1 MTIARGQRRSAAIEI
16 ESLSK
21 VFRRRSG
28 DEIAAVQKLDLA
40 VEAGQVFGFLG
51 SNGAGK
57 TTTLKM
63 ACGLVI
69 PTTGTIRLNGYDLPT
84 ARSRAMQQIGAV
96 LEGTR
101 NVYWRM
107 NAWQN
112 LLYFGRI
119 KGVSSSRWL
128 KARAEE
134 LLRELD
140 LWERRK
146 DPVGEYSRGMQQK
159 VAIAAALIADPPI
172 VLLDE
177 PTLGLD
183 VQASRTVQEWITRL
197 AKERGKTVVLTT
209 HQLDMAENLCD
220 RVAIMSRGRL
230 LTHRPTGELLDL
242 FRREFY
248 QLRLR
253 GTVPAEKIE
262 AFPGFVACQENGHT
276 VLSGEMG
283 AEHSVFDLVERVRQ
297 AGLELISVSPSEPNL
312 EEIFIEL
319 VERSERAPAPADA
332 KEPQVGKAR
341 ATDETPG

>member
-1 MTIARGQRRSAAIEI
+1 MKSAIEI

-21 VFRRRSG
+21 VFRSRG
-28 DEIAAVQKLDLA
+28 GNE
-40 VEAGQVFGFLG
+40 VEAVRRLELTVEPGQVFGFLG

-63 ACGLVI
+63 ACGLVM
-69 PTTGTIRLNGYDLPT
+69 PTTGTVRLNGYDVGKQ
-84 ARSRAMQQIGAV
+84 RGQAMRQIGAV

-107 NAWQN
+107 SAWQN

-119 KGVSSSRWL
+119 KGVSSTKML
-128 KARAEE
+128 KARAEQ

-146 DPVGEYSRGMQQK
+146 DPVGEFSRGMQQK

-183 VQASRTVQEWITRL
+183 VQASRTVQEWIIQL
-197 AKERGKTVVLTT
+197 AEERGKTVVLTT
-209 HQLDMAENLCD
+209 HQLDMAESLCD
-220 RVAIMSRGRL
+220 RVAIMSHGRL
-230 LTHRPTGELLDL
+230 LAHRPTGELLDL

-248 QLRLR
+248 QLRLQ
-253 GTVPAEKIE
+253 GMVEAEGSG
-262 AFPGFVACQENGHT
+262 AFPGFTASRENGHT
-276 VLSGEMG
+276 VLAGEVG
-283 AEHSVFDLVERVRQ
+283 GELSVFELVERARA
-297 AGLELISVSPSEPNL
+297 AGMDLISVSPAEPNL
-312 EEIFIEL
+312 EEIFVEL
-319 VERSERAPAPADA
+319 IERAEETGGQDGGLELEAGGRPAGT
-332 KEPQVGKAR
+332 EGR
-341 ATDETPG
+341 G

>member
-1 MTIARGQRRSAAIEI
+1 MNAAIEI

-21 VFRRRSG
+21 IFRGRRG
-28 DEIAAVQKLDLA
+28 DEVEAVSSLDLK
-40 VEAGQVFGFLG
+40 VEPGQVFGFLG

-57 TTTLKM
+57 TTTIKM
-63 ACGLVI
+63 ACGLVL
-69 PTTGTIRLNGYDLPT
+69 PTTGTVRLNGYDV
-84 ARSRAMQQIGAV
+84 RRQRGQAMRQIGAV

-119 KGVSSSRWL
+119 KGVTSGKKL
-128 KARAEE
+128 KARAEQ

-183 VQASRTVQEWITRL
+183 VQASRTVQEWITQL
-197 AKERGKTVVLTT
+197 TKERGKTVVLTT

-230 LTHRPTGELLDL
+230 LAHRPTTELLDL
-242 FRREFY
+242 FRQEFY
-248 QLRLR
+248 QIRLR
-253 GTVPAEKIE
+253 GSIRPADLKML
-262 AFPGFVACQENGHT
+262 PGFNARQENGHT
-276 VLSGEMG
+276 VLAS
-283 AEHSVFDLVERVRQ
+283 AVSADLSVFDLVDWARR
-297 AGLELISVSPSEPNL
+297 AGLDLISVTPAEPNL

-319 VERSERAPAPADA
+319 VERAEQTPAQDTARQQNASYSRAISEI
-332 KEPQVGKAR
+332 G
-341 ATDETPG
+341 G

>member
-1 MTIARGQRRSAAIEI
+1 MKAAIKI

-21 VFRRRSG
+21 TFRSRG
-28 DEIAAVQKLDLA
+28 GNEVEAVSRLDLT
-40 VEAGQVFGFLG
+40 VEPGQVFGFLG

-63 ACGLVI
+63 ACGLVM
-69 PTTGTIRLNGYDLPT
+69 PTTGTVRLNGYDVG
-84 ARSRAMQQIGAV
+84 RQRGQAMRQIGAV

-107 NAWQN
+107 TAWQN

-119 KGVSSSRWL
+119 KGVSSSKLL
-128 KARAEE
+128 KARAER

-183 VQASRTVQEWITRL
+183 VQASRTVQEWVVQL

-220 RVAIMSRGRL
+220 RVAIMSRGQL
-230 LTHRPTGELLDL
+230 LAHRPTGELLDL

-248 QLRLR
+248 KLRLR
-253 GTVPAEKIE
+253 GAVAVEKAG
-262 AFPGFVACQENGHT
+262 AFSGFTASQENGHT
-276 VLSGEMG
+276 VLSGEVG
-283 AEHSVFDLVERVRQ
+283 DDLSVFELVERARL
-297 AGLELISVSPSEPNL
+297 ADMDLISVTPAEPNL
-312 EEIFIEL
+312 EEIFVEL
-319 VERSERAPAPADA
+319 IERA
-332 KEPQVGKAR
+332 EETVGQDGSLERGAGHRSDGVKSR
-341 ATDETPG
+341 G

>member
-1 MTIARGQRRSAAIEI
+1 MKAAIKI

-21 VFRRRSG
+21 TFRSRG
-28 DEIAAVQKLDLA
+28 GNEVEAVSRLDLT
-40 VEAGQVFGFLG
+40 VEPGQVFGFLG

-63 ACGLVI
+63 ACGLVM
-69 PTTGTIRLNGYDLPT
+69 PTTGTVRLNGYDVG
-84 ARSRAMQQIGAV
+84 RQRGQAMRQIGAV

-107 NAWQN
+107 TAWQN

-119 KGVSSSRWL
+119 KGVSSSKLL
-128 KARAEE
+128 KARAER

-183 VQASRTVQEWITRL
+183 VQASRTVQEWVVQL

-220 RVAIMSRGRL
+220 RVAIMSRGQL
-230 LTHRPTGELLDL
+230 LAHRPTGELLDL

-253 GTVPAEKIE
+253 GVVEAEKAG
-262 AFPGFVACQENGHT
+262 AFPGFTASQENGHT
-276 VLSGEMG
+276 VLSGEVG
-283 AEHSVFDLVERVRQ
+283 DDLSVFELVERARL
-297 AGLELISVSPSEPNL
+297 AGMDLISVTPATPNL
-312 EEIFIEL
+312 EEIFVEL
-319 VERSERAPAPADA
+319 IERA
-332 KEPQVGKAR
+332 EETVGQDGSLER
-341 ATDETPG
+341 DTGHRSDSV

>member
-1 MTIARGQRRSAAIEI
+1 MKAAIEI

-21 VFRRRSG
+21 TFRSRG
-28 DEIAAVQKLDLA
+28 GNEIEAVSRLDLT
-40 VEAGQVFGFLG
+40 VEPGQVFGFLG

-63 ACGLVI
+63 ACGLVM
-69 PTTGTIRLNGYDLPT
+69 PTTGTVRLNGFDVG
-84 ARSRAMQQIGAV
+84 RQRGQAMRQIGAV

-119 KGVSSSRWL
+119 KGISSSRSL
-128 KARAEE
+128 KTRAEQ

-146 DPVGEYSRGMQQK
+146 DPVGEFSRGMQQK

-177 PTLGLD
+177 PVLGLD
-183 VQASRTVQEWITRL
+183 VQASRTVQDWIVEL

-230 LTHRPTGELLDL
+230 LAHRPTGELLDL

-253 GTVPAEKIE
+253 GVDAEEKGG
-262 AFPGFVACQENGHT
+262 AFPGFTASQENGHT
-276 VLSGEMG
+276 VLSGEVG
-283 AEHSVFDLVERVRQ
+283 DDLSVYELVERARL
-297 AGLELISVSPSEPNL
+297 AGMDLISVSPAEPNL
-312 EEIFIEL
+312 EEIFVEL
-319 VERSERAPAPADA
+319 IERAEETVGQNGNLERDGAGRPAGV
-332 KEPQVGKAR
+332 EIRG
-341 ATDETPG
+341 

>member
-1 MTIARGQRRSAAIEI
+1 MRTAIEI

-21 VFRRRSG
+21 TFRSRG
-28 DEIAAVQKLDLA
+28 GNEIEAVSPLDLT
-40 VEAGQVFGFLG
+40 VEPGQVFGFLG

-63 ACGLVI
+63 ACGLVL
-69 PTTGTIRLNGYDLPT
+69 PTTGTVRLNGYDVGKQ
-84 ARSRAMQQIGAV
+84 RGQAMRQIGAV

-119 KGVSSSRWL
+119 KGISSSKLL
-128 KARAEE
+128 KARAEQ
-134 LLRELD
+134 LLRELN

-146 DPVGEYSRGMQQK
+146 DPVGEFSRGMQQK

-183 VQASRTVQEWITRL
+183 VQASRTVQEWIVQL

-220 RVAIMSRGRL
+220 RVAIMSHGRL
-230 LTHRPTGELLDL
+230 LAHRPTGELLDL

-248 QLRLR
+248 QVRLR
-253 GTVPAEKIE
+253 GVVEAEKRG
-262 AFPGFVACQENGHT
+262 AFPGFVASQENGDT
-276 VLSGEMG
+276 VLSGEIG
-283 AEHSVFDLVERVRQ
+283 DDLSVFDLVERARL
-297 AGLELISVSPSEPNL
+297 AGMDLISVTPAEPNL
-312 EEIFIEL
+312 EEIFVEL
-319 VERSERAPAPADA
+319 IERAEEAVGQDGGLERDA
-332 KEPQVGKAR
+332 GHRPVGVEIR
-341 ATDETPG
+341 G

>member
-1 MTIARGQRRSAAIEI
+1 M
-16 ESLSK
+16 
-21 VFRRRSG
+21 V
-28 DEIAAVQKLDLA
+28 
-40 VEAGQVFGFLG
+40 
-51 SNGAGK
+51 
-57 TTTLKM
+57 
-63 ACGLVI
+63 CGLVI
-69 PTTGTIRLNGYDLPT
+69 PTTGAVHINGYDVRT
-84 ARSRAMQQIGAV
+84 QRGQAMQQIGAV

-119 KGVSSSRWL
+119 KGVSAGNWL

-140 LWERRK
+140 LWERRN

-183 VQASRTVQEWITRL
+183 VQASRTVQEWIIQLT
-197 AKERGKTVVLTT
+197 KERGKTVVLTT

-220 RVAIMSRGRL
+220 RIAIMSRGRL

-248 QLRLR
+248 QLRVR
-253 GTVPAEKIE
+253 GFVAAEKIG
-262 AFPGFVACQENGHT
+262 AFPGFVASQENGNT
-276 VLSGEMG
+276 VLSGEVG
-283 AEHSVFDLVERVRQ
+283 EYLSVFDLVERVRL
-297 AGLELISVSPSEPNL
+297 AGLELISVTPAEPNL

-319 VERSERAPAPADA
+319 VERAERTPAQDTVFEGNA
-332 KEPQVGKAR
+332 GRSR
-341 ATDETPG
+341 AASVIRG

>member
-1 MTIARGQRRSAAIEI
+1 MKAAIEI

-21 VFRRRSG
+21 TFRTRG
-28 DEIAAVQKLDLA
+28 GNEIEAVSQLDLT
-40 VEAGQVFGFLG
+40 VDTGQVFGFLG

-57 TTTLKM
+57 TTTIKM
-63 ACGLVI
+63 ACGLVQ
-69 PTTGTIRLNGYDLPT
+69 PTTGTVRLNGFDVQ
-84 ARSRAMQQIGAV
+84 RQRGQAMRQIGAV

-119 KGVSSSRWL
+119 KGISSSRIL
-128 KARAEE
+128 KARAEQ

-146 DPVGEYSRGMQQK
+146 DPVGEFSRGMQQK

-183 VQASRTVQEWITRL
+183 VQASRTVQQWIVQL
-197 AKERGKTVVLTT
+197 AKEQGKTVVLTT

-220 RVAIMSRGRL
+220 KVAIMSHGRL
-230 LTHRPTGELLDL
+230 LAHRPIGELLDL

-248 QLRLR
+248 QVRLR
-253 GTVPAEKIE
+253 GAAAAEKTGIL
-262 AFPGFVACQENGHT
+262 PGFAASQENGHT
-276 VLSGEMG
+276 VFSGEISDDL
-283 AEHSVFDLVERVRQ
+283 SVFDLVERART
-297 AGLELISVSPSEPNL
+297 AGMDLISVSPSEPNL
-312 EEIFIEL
+312 EEIFVEL
-319 VERSERAPAPADA
+319 IERAEETTGQDSGLEQGAGNRPAGT
-332 KEPQVGKAR
+332 EIRG
-341 ATDETPG
+341 

>member
-1 MTIARGQRRSAAIEI
+1 MNTAIEI
-16 ESLSK
+16 ELLSK
-21 VFRRRSG
+21 VFRRRGS
-28 DEIAAVQKLDLA
+28 DDITAVSRLDLK
-40 VEAGQVFGFLG
+40 VDTGQVFGFLG

-69 PTTGTIRLNGYDLPT
+69 PTTGTVRLNGYDVSSQ
-84 ARSRAMQQIGAV
+84 RGHAMRQIGAV

-119 KGVSSSRWL
+119 KGVSSTRTL
-128 KARAEE
+128 KARAEQ

-183 VQASRTVQEWITRL
+183 VQASRTVRRWITQL
-197 AKERGKTVVLTT
+197 AKEQGKTVVLTT

-220 RVAIMSRGRL
+220 HVAIMSRGQL
-230 LTHRPTGELLDL
+230 LANQPIDELLNL
-242 FRREFY
+242 LRQEFY

-253 GTVPAEKIE
+253 GTVTPEVVE
-262 AFPGFVACQENGHT
+262 SFPGFAASQENGHT
-276 VLSGEMG
+276 VLSG
-283 AEHSVFDLVERVRQ
+283 AISADLSVFDLVERARR
-297 AGLELISVSPSEPNL
+297 AGLELVSVTPAEPNL

-319 VERSERAPAPADA
+319 VERAEQSSAQAALSQRDAGFNRAVSEF
-332 KEPQVGKAR
+332 G
-341 ATDETPG
+341 G

>member
-1 MTIARGQRRSAAIEI
+1 MKAAIEI

-21 VFRRRSG
+21 TFRSRG
-28 DEIAAVQKLDLA
+28 GNEIEAVSRLDLT
-40 VEAGQVFGFLG
+40 VEPGQVFGFLG

-63 ACGLVI
+63 ACGLVM
-69 PTTGTIRLNGYDLPT
+69 PTTGTVRLNGFDVG
-84 ARSRAMQQIGAV
+84 RQRGQAMRQIGAV

-119 KGVSSSRWL
+119 KGISSSRSL
-128 KARAEE
+128 KTRAEQ

-146 DPVGEYSRGMQQK
+146 DPVGEFSRGMQQK

-177 PTLGLD
+177 PVLGLD
-183 VQASRTVQEWITRL
+183 VQASRTVQDWIVEL

-230 LTHRPTGELLDL
+230 LAHRPTGELLDL

-253 GTVPAEKIE
+253 GVDAAEKGG
-262 AFPGFVACQENGHT
+262 AFPGFTASQENGHT
-276 VLSGEMG
+276 VLSGEVG
-283 AEHSVFDLVERVRQ
+283 DDLSVYELVERARL
-297 AGLELISVSPSEPNL
+297 AGMDLISVSPAEPNL
-312 EEIFIEL
+312 EEIFVEL
-319 VERSERAPAPADA
+319 IERAEETVGQNGNLERDGAGRPAGI
-332 KEPQVGKAR
+332 EIRG
-341 ATDETPG
+341 

>member
-1 MTIARGQRRSAAIEI
+1 MKAAIEI

-21 VFRRRSG
+21 VFRRRNG
-28 DEIAAVQKLDLA
+28 EDIEAVRLLDLK
-40 VEAGQVFGFLG
+40 VEPGQVFGFLG

-63 ACGLVI
+63 ACGLVL
-69 PTTGTIRLNGYDLPT
+69 PTTGSVRLNGYDVRT
-84 ARSRAMQQIGAV
+84 RRGQAMRQIGAV

-119 KGVSSSRWL
+119 KGVSSGKRL

-134 LLRELD
+134 LLRDLD

-159 VAIAAALIADPPI
+159 VAIAAALIADPPV

-183 VQASRTVQEWITRL
+183 VQASRTVQEWITQL
-197 AKERGKTVVLTT
+197 TKERGKTVVLTT

-220 RVAIMSRGRL
+220 RIAIMSRGRL

-248 QLRLR
+248 RLR
-253 GTVPAEKIE
+253 IRGSVAAE
-262 AFPGFVACQENGHT
+262 AVGVFPGFAASQENGNT
-276 VLSGEMG
+276 ILSGEVG
-283 AEHSVFDLVERVRQ
+283 ADLSIFDLVERARR
-297 AGLELISVSPSEPNL
+297 AGLDLISVTPAEPNL

-319 VERSERAPAPADA
+319 VERAEQSGAQDTVLEGNAGYNRAVSEF
-332 KEPQVGKAR
+332 G
-341 ATDETPG
+341 G

>member
-1 MTIARGQRRSAAIEI
+1 MKAAIEI

-21 VFRRRSG
+21 TFRSRG
-28 DEIAAVQKLDLA
+28 GNDVEAVSRLDLT
-40 VEAGQVFGFLG
+40 VESGQVFGFLG

-57 TTTLKM
+57 TTTIKM
-63 ACGLVI
+63 ACGLVQ
-69 PTTGTIRLNGYDLPT
+69 PTTGTVRLNGYDV
-84 ARSRAMQQIGAV
+84 RRQRGQAMQQIGAV

-119 KGVSSSRWL
+119 KGVTSGKVL
-128 KARAEE
+128 KARAEQ

-183 VQASRTVQEWITRL
+183 VQASRTVRDWILQLT
-197 AKERGKTVVLTT
+197 KERGKTVVLTT

-230 LTHRPTGELLDL
+230 LAHRPTTELLDL

-248 QLRLR
+248 QIRLR
-253 GTVPAEKIE
+253 GSIIPAEVE
-262 AFPGFVACQENGHT
+262 MMPGFSASQENGHT
-276 VLSGEMG
+276 VLAG
-283 AEHSVFDLVERVRQ
+283 AVSEELSVFDLVDWARQ
-297 AGLELISVSPSEPNL
+297 AGLDLVSVTPAEPNL

-319 VERSERAPAPADA
+319 VERADQAPWQDSGAEQNGSYSRAISEI
-332 KEPQVGKAR
+332 G
-341 ATDETPG
+341 G

>member
-1 MTIARGQRRSAAIEI
+1 MKAAIEI

-21 VFRRRSG
+21 TFRSRG
-28 DEIAAVQKLDLA
+28 GNDVEAVSRLDLT
-40 VEAGQVFGFLG
+40 VESGQVFGFLG

-57 TTTLKM
+57 TTTIKM
-63 ACGLVI
+63 ACGLVQ
-69 PTTGTIRLNGYDLPT
+69 PTTGTVRLNGYDV
-84 ARSRAMQQIGAV
+84 RRQRGQAMQQIGAV

-119 KGVSSSRWL
+119 KGVTSGRVL
-128 KARAEE
+128 KARAEQ

-183 VQASRTVQEWITRL
+183 VQASRTVREWISQLT
-197 AKERGKTVVLTT
+197 KERGKTVVLTT

-230 LTHRPTGELLDL
+230 LAHRPTTELLDL

-248 QLRLR
+248 QIRLR
-253 GTVPAEKIE
+253 GSVRPADVEMM
-262 AFPGFVACQENGHT
+262 PGFSASQENGHT
-276 VLSGEMG
+276 VLAG
-283 AEHSVFDLVERVRQ
+283 AVSEELSVFDLVDWARR
-297 AGLELISVSPSEPNL
+297 AGLDLVSVTPAEPNL

-319 VERSERAPAPADA
+319 VERADQAPWQDSGAEQNGSYSRAISEI
-332 KEPQVGKAR
+332 G
-341 ATDETPG
+341 G

>member
-1 MTIARGQRRSAAIEI
+1 MKAAIEI

-21 VFRRRSG
+21 TFRSRG
-28 DEIAAVQKLDLA
+28 GNEIEAVSRLDLT
-40 VEAGQVFGFLG
+40 VEPGQVFGFLG

-63 ACGLVI
+63 ACGLVM
-69 PTTGTIRLNGYDLPT
+69 PTTGTVRLNGYDVG
-84 ARSRAMQQIGAV
+84 RQRGQAMRQIGAV

-119 KGVSSSRWL
+119 KGISSSRLL
-128 KARAEE
+128 KARAEQ

-146 DPVGEYSRGMQQK
+146 DPVGEFSRGMQQK

-177 PTLGLD
+177 PVLGLD
-183 VQASRTVQEWITRL
+183 VQASRTVQDWIVEL

-220 RVAIMSRGRL
+220 RVAIMSHGRL
-230 LTHRPTGELLDL
+230 LAHRPTGELLDL

-253 GTVPAEKIE
+253 GVVEAEKSG
-262 AFPGFVACQENGHT
+262 AFPGFTSSQENGHT
-276 VLSGEMG
+276 VLSGEVG
-283 AEHSVFDLVERVRQ
+283 DDLSVFDLVERARV
-297 AGLELISVSPSEPNL
+297 AGMDVISVSPAEPNL
-312 EEIFIEL
+312 EEIFVEL
-319 VERSERAPAPADA
+319 IERAEETVGQDGDPVRDADGRLGGV
-332 KEPQVGKAR
+332 EIRG
-341 ATDETPG
+341 

>member
-1 MTIARGQRRSAAIEI
+1 MNAAIEI

-21 VFRRRSG
+21 VFRRRNG
-28 DEIAAVQKLDLA
+28 EDVHAIRPLNLKIEP
-40 VEAGQVFGFLG
+40 GQVFGFLG

-57 TTTLKM
+57 TTTIKM
-63 ACGLVI
+63 VCGLVL
-69 PTTGTIRLNGYDLPT
+69 PTTGTVRLNGYDVRT
-84 ARSRAMQQIGAV
+84 QRGQAMRQISAV

-119 KGVSSSRWL
+119 KGVTSTKLL
-128 KARAEE
+128 KARAEK

-177 PTLGLD
+177 PSLGLD
-183 VQASRTVQEWITRL
+183 VHASRTVQDWITQL
-197 AKERGKTVVLTT
+197 ARERGKTIVLTT

-220 RVAIMSRGRL
+220 RIAIMSQGRL
-230 LTHRPTGELLDL
+230 LTHRPTVELLNL

-248 QLRLR
+248 QLKLR
-253 GTVPAEKIE
+253 GCVTPETVGT
-262 AFPGFVACQENGHT
+262 FPGFVANRENGHT
-276 VLSGEMG
+276 VLSGEVD
-283 AEHSVFDLVERVRQ
+283 AEQSVYDLVEQ
-297 AGLELISVSPSEPNL
+297 ARRAQLDLVSVTPAEPNL
-312 EEIFIEL
+312 EEVFIKLIEL
-319 VERSERAPAPADA
+319 SEQVPAEATALQREIPYS
-332 KEPQVGKAR
+332 PPAR
-341 ATDETPG
+341 AIQDG

>member
-1 MTIARGQRRSAAIEI
+1 MKTTKGQRQPAAIEI
-16 ESLSK
+16 VSLSK

-28 DEIAAVQKLDLA
+28 EEISAVHKLDLS

-69 PTTGTIRLNGYDLPT
+69 PTTGTVRLNGYDVHS
-84 ARSRAMQQIGAV
+84 RRGRAMQQIGAV

-119 KGVSSSRWL
+119 KGVSSSKWL

-134 LLRELD
+134 LLRELE

-183 VQASRTVQEWITRL
+183 VQASRTVQEWITEL

-209 HQLDMAENLCD
+209 HQLDMAESLCD

-253 GTVPAEKIE
+253 GNVAAEKIE
-262 AFPGFVACQENGHT
+262 AFPGFDARQENGHT
-276 VLSGEMG
+276 VLSGEVG
-283 AEHSVFDLVERVRQ
+283 GELSVFELVERVQR
-297 AGLELISVSPSEPNL
+297 AGLDLISVSPAEPNL
-312 EEIFIEL
+312 EEVFIEL

-332 KEPQVGKAR
+332 KEPQAGKAR
-341 ATDETPG
+341 AADKTPG

>member
-1 MTIARGQRRSAAIEI
+1 MKAAIKI

-21 VFRRRSG
+21 TFRSRG
-28 DEIAAVQKLDLA
+28 GNEVEAVSRLDLT
-40 VEAGQVFGFLG
+40 VEPGQVFGFLG

-63 ACGLVI
+63 ACGLVM
-69 PTTGTIRLNGYDLPT
+69 PTTGTVRLNGYDV
-84 ARSRAMQQIGAV
+84 SRQRGQAMQQIGAV

-119 KGVSSSRWL
+119 KGVSASKVL
-128 KARAEE
+128 KARAEQ

-146 DPVGEYSRGMQQK
+146 DPVGEFSRGMQQK
-159 VAIAAALIADPPI
+159 VAIAAALISDPPI

-177 PTLGLD
+177 PALGLD
-183 VQASRTVQEWITRL
+183 VQASRTVQEWIIQL

-209 HQLDMAENLCD
+209 HQLDMAESLCD

-230 LTHRPTGELLDL
+230 LTHRPTGELLAL
-242 FRREFY
+242 FRLEFY
-248 QLRLR
+248 QVRLR
-253 GTVPAEKIE
+253 GLVEAEKTGV
-262 AFPGFVACQENGHT
+262 FPGFTASQENGHT
-276 VLSGEMG
+276 VLSGEVG
-283 AEHSVFDLVERVRQ
+283 EELSVFDLVERARL
-297 AGLELISVSPSEPNL
+297 AGMDLISVTPAEPNL
-312 EEIFIEL
+312 EEIF
-319 VERSERAPAPADA
+319 VEMIERAEETSAEDSGLEQGAGPASAGV
-332 KEPQVGKAR
+332 EIRG
-341 ATDETPG
+341 

>member
-1 MTIARGQRRSAAIEI
+1 MRAAIEI

-21 VFRRRSG
+21 VFRSRGGNEVEAVRR
-28 DEIAAVQKLDLA
+28 LDLT

-63 ACGLVI
+63 ACGLVM
-69 PTTGTIRLNGYDLPT
+69 PTTGTVRLNGYDVG
-84 ARSRAMQQIGAV
+84 RQRGQAMRQIGAV

-107 NAWQN
+107 SAWQN

-119 KGVSSSRWL
+119 KGVSSSKVL
-128 KARAEE
+128 KARAEQ

-146 DPVGEYSRGMQQK
+146 DPVGEFSRGMQQK

-177 PTLGLD
+177 PALGLD
-183 VQASRTVQEWITRL
+183 VQASRTVQEWIIQL

-209 HQLDMAENLCD
+209 HQLDMAESLCD
-220 RVAIMSRGRL
+220 RVAIMSHGRL
-230 LTHRPTGELLDL
+230 LAHRPTGELLDL

-248 QLRLR
+248 QVRLR
-253 GTVPAEKIE
+253 GLVEAEKTG
-262 AFPGFVACQENGHT
+262 AFPGFTASRENGHT
-276 VLSGEMG
+276 VLAGEVG
-283 AEHSVFDLVERVRQ
+283 GELSVFELVDRARA
-297 AGLELISVSPSEPNL
+297 AGMDLISVSPAEPNL
-312 EEIFIEL
+312 EEIFVEL
-319 VERSERAPAPADA
+319 IERA
-332 KEPQVGKAR
+332 E
-341 ATDETPG
+341 ETGGQDGGLELEAGDRSAGIEVRG

>member
-1 MTIARGQRRSAAIEI
+1 MKAAIKI

-21 VFRRRSG
+21 TFRSRG
-28 DEIAAVQKLDLA
+28 GNEVEAVSRLDLT
-40 VEAGQVFGFLG
+40 VESGQVFGFLG

-63 ACGLVI
+63 ACGLVM
-69 PTTGTIRLNGYDLPT
+69 PTTGTVRLNGYDVG
-84 ARSRAMQQIGAV
+84 RQRGQAMRQIGAV

-119 KGVSSSRWL
+119 KGVSSSKLL
-128 KARAEE
+128 KARAER

-183 VQASRTVQEWITRL
+183 VQASRTVQEWVVQL

-220 RVAIMSRGRL
+220 RVAIMSRGQL
-230 LTHRPTGELLDL
+230 LAHRPTGELLDL

-248 QLRLR
+248 KLRLR
-253 GTVPAEKIE
+253 GAVAAEKAG
-262 AFPGFVACQENGHT
+262 AFPGFTASQENGHT
-276 VLSGEMG
+276 VLSGEVG
-283 AEHSVFDLVERVRQ
+283 DDLSVFELVERARL
-297 AGLELISVSPSEPNL
+297 ADMDLISVTPAEPNL
-312 EEIFIEL
+312 EEIFVEL
-319 VERSERAPAPADA
+319 IERAEEA
-332 KEPQVGKAR
+332 VGQDGSLERGAGHRSDGVKSR
-341 ATDETPG
+341 G

>member
-1 MTIARGQRRSAAIEI
+1 MKSAIEI

-21 VFRRRSG
+21 VFRSRG
-28 DEIAAVQKLDLA
+28 GNE
-40 VEAGQVFGFLG
+40 VEAVRRLELTVEPGQVFGFLG

-63 ACGLVI
+63 ACGLVM
-69 PTTGTIRLNGYDLPT
+69 PTTGTVRLNGYDVG
-84 ARSRAMQQIGAV
+84 RQRGQAMRQIGAV

-107 NAWQN
+107 SAWQN

-119 KGVSSSRWL
+119 KGVSSTKML
-128 KARAEE
+128 KARAEQ

-146 DPVGEYSRGMQQK
+146 DPVGEFSRGMQQK

-183 VQASRTVQEWITRL
+183 VQASRTVQEWIIQL
-197 AKERGKTVVLTT
+197 AEERGKTVVLTT
-209 HQLDMAENLCD
+209 HQLDMAESLCD
-220 RVAIMSRGRL
+220 RVAIMSHGRL
-230 LTHRPTGELLDL
+230 LAHRPTGELLDL

-253 GTVPAEKIE
+253 GMVEAEGSG
-262 AFPGFVACQENGHT
+262 AFPGFTASRENGHT
-276 VLSGEMG
+276 VLAGEVG
-283 AEHSVFDLVERVRQ
+283 GELSVFELVERARA
-297 AGLELISVSPSEPNL
+297 AGMDLISVSPAEPNL
-312 EEIFIEL
+312 EEIFVEL
-319 VERSERAPAPADA
+319 IERAEETGGQDGGLELDA
-332 KEPQVGKAR
+332 GDRPVGIEVR
-341 ATDETPG
+341 G